1 MCVSYKILMGLDDRP
16 TQSRLPTVP
25 PAAVLSL
32 EHQIA
37 CMLAAIHV
45 SSHDDEVCAYS
56 VMKLLGEACKG
67 ND

>member
-45 SSHDDEVCAYS
+45 SSHDDEVF
-56 VMKLLGEACKG
+56 KG